1 MKTSVSI
8 SHVLLS
14 LSPSVSEKKTL
25 VCLASTSHRQQL
37 GKDKTEEKLK
47 KNKNQQNPTH
57 YFLGN
62 IRFIRRFETS
72 ASLFYVEVSP

>member
-47 KNKNQQNPTH
+47 KIKINKTQHT
-57 YFLGN
+57 
-62 IRFIRRFETS
+62 I
-72 ASLFYVEVSP
+72 SLEISGLSGDLKLLLPCFM